1 MFLWRACL
9 NYEDTGDVM
18 HTLNKYVTDIRF
30 WLIFFFLIRLYGI
43 TNPPLDAAHNWRQT
57 TVTMV
62 ARNYLEID
70 DRFLYPRIDVGG
82 EKTGITG
89 MEFPILNY
97 LIFLLA
103 KIFGYQHWYGRI
115 INLVVSTIG
124 IWYFFKIIKTYF
136 SLNHAF
142 SSAML
147 LLGSIWFAYSR
158 KIMPDTFAV
167 SLVFI
172 GMYYGLMYLIKK
184 QNGVYLFVYFVFTTL
199 GILSKLPMG
208 YLLMAFAVPIFS
220 NNVSS
225 KIKTIFISVNVIT
238 ITVVGWYYFKWVP
251 YLTNFYGL
259 KHFFMGKSIGIGVVE
274 IWENLQLVLEKYYLD
289 SLHITGFILFL
300 GGCIVACKNR
310 RSQPLVIYVL
320 LLCLSVFFLLM
331 LKSGETFAIHSYYI
345 VPFAPVMC
353 FVAGYAASRFEPK
366 WMYLILTVVV
376 MENILNWQHDFRIK
390 PKYAKFE
397 NLEKDLDKYAK
408 RTDLIF
414 VNSNEVPT
422 LLYFAHR
429 KGWSDWNEK
438 IQRTEYTDSLR
449 RLGLKFIVISKEA
462 FGSKINLNYH
472 KIDSTEVYDI
482 YGLD

>member
-1 MFLWRACL
+1 MQS
-9 NYEDTGDVM
+9 
-18 HTLNKYVTDIRF
+18 LNKYFADIRF

-62 ARNYLEID
+62 ARNYLEMD

-97 LIFLLA
+97 LIFLIA
-103 KIFGYQHWYGRI
+103 KIFGYEHWYGRI
-115 INLVVSTIG
+115 INLVISTLG
-124 IWYFFKIIKTYF
+124 VWYFFKIIKTYF
-136 SLNHAF
+136 SQNHAF
-142 SSAML
+142 SSSVL

-172 GMYYGLMYLIKK
+172 GIYYGLLYLTKK
-184 QNGVYLFVYFVFTTL
+184 QNWVYLFVYFVFTTL

-208 YLLMAFAVPIFS
+208 YLLMVFAVPLFS
-220 NNVSS
+220 KEVSLKS
-225 KIKTIFISVNVIT
+225 KTIFISVNVIS
-238 ITVVGWYYFKWVP
+238 ITMVGWYYFIWVP
-251 YLTNFYGL
+251 FLTNFYGL
-259 KHFFMGKSIGIGVVE
+259 KHFFMGKSMLLGALE
-274 IWENLQLVLEKYYLD
+274 IWENLPLVLEKYYLD
-289 SLHITGFILFL
+289 SIHITGFILFI
-300 GGCIVACKNR
+300 GGCVVAFKNR
-310 RSQPLVIYVL
+310 RKQPAILYIVL
-320 LLCLSVFFLLM
+320 LCSSVFFLLM

-353 FVAGYAASRFEPK
+353 FVAGYAASGLKPK
-366 WMYLILTVVV
+366 WMYVVLIVVV
-376 MENILNWQHDFRIK
+376 LENVLNWQHDLRIK
-390 PKYAKFE
+390 SQYAKFE

-429 KGWSDWNEK
+429 KGWSDRNEK

-449 RLGLKFIVISKEA
+449 KLGLKFIVISKEA
-462 FGSKINLNYH
+462 FGSKIELNYP

-482 YGLD
+482 YRLD